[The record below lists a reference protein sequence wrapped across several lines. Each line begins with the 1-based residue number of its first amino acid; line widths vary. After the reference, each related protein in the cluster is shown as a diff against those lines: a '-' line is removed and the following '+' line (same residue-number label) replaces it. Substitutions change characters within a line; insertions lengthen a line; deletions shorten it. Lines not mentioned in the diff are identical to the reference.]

1 MTKKVKT
8 LLNVKDNHKPNAPL
22 QFKVKED
29 VKKNSK
35 LKPKDVFDLKQK
47 DKKPNL
53 NKKK

>member
-1 MTKKVKT
+1 MKP
-8 LLNVKDNHKPNAPL
+8 VKDNDKPDAPL

-35 LKPKDVFDLKQK
+35 LKPKDVFDIKQK
-47 DKKPNL
+47 DKKPKL